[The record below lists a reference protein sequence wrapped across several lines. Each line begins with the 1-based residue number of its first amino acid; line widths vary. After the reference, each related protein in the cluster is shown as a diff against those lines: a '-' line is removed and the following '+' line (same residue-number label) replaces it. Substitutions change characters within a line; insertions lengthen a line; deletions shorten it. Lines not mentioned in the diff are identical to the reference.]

1 MSGDAAS
8 AGAQRPHKSDEG
20 RRAPLKPG
28 STGPGADTWPREPR
42 SAARRAPARCG
53 GEGEGTYLDDLLLLL
68 LLRLLA
74 APGLSLFLGGHRG
87 GGGHRADCDADGYRR
102 GVRQLGGSR
111 KTQPP
116 PQRTESDSL
125 IRRPDVAF
133 ATARR
138 RNALWGARR
147 GARKWS
153 CACAPAAPSQE
164 GAWMRRGN
172 WERQGVRR
180 LLLGALATCLA
191 SSVISPA
198 SVVSSPRLYR
208 PLV

>member
-1 MSGDAAS
+1 MSIERPGRGSLGGRVGA
-8 AGAQRPHKSDEG
+8 AGAWVET
-20 RRAPLKPG
+20 RRARGRSGLTTAMRGGENHFSRGPPG
-28 STGPGADTWPREPR
+28 RAPTRGPGEPR

-138 RNALWGARR
+138 RYALWGARR

-153 CACAPAAPSQE
+153 CACAPAAPSRE

-172 WERQGVRR
+172 WERRGV
-180 LLLGALATCLA
+180 
-191 SSVISPA
+191 
-198 SVVSSPRLYR
+198 
-208 PLV
+208 